1 MSICTLKYLPHSES
15 LIAYDFSGSDVFP
28 SDALKEFKPVVGK
41 GILSPDFNSCT
52 GNKLKSSDVSYFF
65 KKSIFNKNSPTIVS
79 FSIDLDKTKGS
90 SLILFHN
97 NENRP
102 QGRIQLALNAS
113 KITGGLEQI
122 GRLHIF
128 IDGSDASGCYDIP
141 INGILSF
148 TLLLNPTVVNGSQ
161 IRINKK
167 TVKVFTA
174 KFYSPEINTYL
185 TGPNKIISGFAKPN
199 FLRFVSIDSS
209 CLDHAYLLEAW
220 SLREPVDLAS
230 RKIEFND
237 ESFKAAVSA
246 VSACVI
252 NLNSNNKNNILFDKN
267 IYSLVSPASI
277 TKLLTLM
284 TACRFLRDF
293 SYEVTIVDEDITPG
307 SGNNLKAGDIVSVL
321 DLFKNTMLASSNT
334 SATVISRV
342 VGEYIQQTQN
352 YILGESFIETFMR
365 EMNKAAFDIA
375 SMQYSVFV
383 NPHGLYHKNQYSC
396 AYDLALLIQRCSS
409 LKPITDVWGLAN
421 AEIAIKGPNSRVIKI
436 ISTVTPIVE
445 GNPLAVG
452 GKTGTLGKSRSLAM
466 LYRDVENNYFSVVTI
481 NSNSLDER
489 DAAHN
494 RIINYFVNL

>member
-1 MSICTLKYLPHSES
+1 MSICTLQDLPHAES
-15 LIAYDFSGSDVFP
+15 LVAYDFFDSDIF
-28 SDALKEFKPVVGK
+28 SNDALKEFKPVVGQ
-41 GILSPDFNSCT
+41 GILSPDFNSYT
-52 GNKLKSSDVSYFF
+52 GNKVKPSDVPYFF
-65 KKSIFNKNSPTIVS
+65 KKSIFNKNGPSIVS
-79 FSIDLDKTKGS
+79 FSIDLDKTSGP

-97 NENRP
+97 NESRP

-122 GRLHIF
+122 GSLHIL

-148 TLLLNPTVVNGSQ
+148 TLVINPTIVNGSQ

-167 TVKVFTA
+167 IVKVFTT
-174 KFYSPEINTYL
+174 KFYPPDIDTYL
-185 TGPNKIISGFAKPN
+185 TGPNKVVRGFNKPA
-199 FLRFVSIDSS
+199 FLRFISIDSS
-209 CLDHAYLLEAW
+209 CLDHVCLLEAW
-220 SLREPVDLAS
+220 VLRESIDLAG
-230 RKIEFND
+230 RQAKFAD
-237 ESFKAAVSA
+237 ENLKTEVSA

-252 NLNSNNKNNILFDKN
+252 NLNANAQNNILFDKN

-293 SYEVTIVDEDITPG
+293 SSEVTIIDQDITPG
-307 SGNNLKAGDIVSVL
+307 SGNNLKAGDVVSVL

-342 VGEYIQQTQN
+342 VGEYIQRTQV
-352 YILGESFIETFMR
+352 YILGESFLESFMR
-365 EMNKAAFDIA
+365 EMNNAAFDIA
-375 SMQYSVFV
+375 GMQYSVFV

-396 AYDLALLIQRCSS
+396 AYDLALLIQSCAS
-409 LKPITDVWGLAN
+409 LKPITDVWGLAD

-466 LYRDVENNYFSVVTI
+466 LYKGMQNNYYAVVTV

-494 RIINYFVNL
+494 DIVSFFIGL